1 MKEYLVKFYDFFVVA
16 FYVLGVIGGAGNL
29 FDFHQPL
36 FGVTTILLG
45 AMAFPYAW
53 GRLKDLL
60 A

>member
-1 MKEYLVKFYDFFVVA
+1 MKEYLEKFYDFFVVA

-29 FDFHQPL
+29 FYNHLPL

-53 GRLKDLL
+53 SRLKDLL
-60 A
+60 K